1 MGLRTIIARH
11 PLAFAVATLVACL
24 AVYSGVAAANPPSL
38 FIPPAVASIPA
49 FAAYR
54 LSRPVFWA
62 GATHKRDARVLA
74 AASVGAALV
83 VAALGIGMGAFEP
96 HATDIPLITGQGAG
110 LSPALSLLAIAAVC
124 AFTGIYEEAV
134 FSAVLFGALRVY
146 YARDG
151 NEAAD
156 NPPSEDAPIR
166 ALSRRM
172 FGKAAAVQGL
182 VFAFAH
188 IVTGLLAASQGVDAA
203 ALGQMAVWFVATFL
217 FGVVTAVLME
227 YGHSLALNAA
237 VHALYDFA
245 LFGPLALKAGTMR
258 AATITGDVAD
268 LALFA
273 AQAGILA
280 VVLVILY
287 AIAKRRG

>member
-1 MGLRTIIARH
+1 
-11 PLAFAVATLVACL
+11 
-24 AVYSGVAAANPPSL
+24 
-38 FIPPAVASIPA
+38 
-49 FAAYR
+49 
-54 LSRPVFWA
+54 
-62 GATHKRDARVLA
+62 
-74 AASVGAALV
+74 
-83 VAALGIGMGAFEP
+83 
-96 HATDIPLITGQGAG
+96 
-110 LSPALSLLAIAAVC
+110 
-124 AFTGIYEEAV
+124 
-134 FSAVLFGALRVY
+134 
-146 YARDG
+146 
-151 NEAAD
+151 
-156 NPPSEDAPIR
+156 
-166 ALSRRM
+166 
-172 FGKAAAVQGL
+172 
-182 VFAFAH
+182 
-188 IVTGLLAASQGVDAA
+188 
-203 ALGQMAVWFVATFL
+203 MAVWFVATFL